1 MVSERLKIVQALDKL
16 DVAVSIDKIAVEAG
30 LSRGKVLG
38 NLSRLCVN
46 RLVDKRGKL
55 YAVTERGRVILKEA
69 ESVPYDKAFYFCFGE
84 DKPTGHMARS
94 LREFYDIARTIDS
107 ESLLFH
113 LRRGDFEKWIKN
125 VFGDRESATEIANLR
140 LSEVSGDDLRNKFCE
155 SIGQN
160 YKILTTLT
168 T

>member
-46 RLVDKRGKL
+46 RLVDKCGKL
-55 YAVTERGRVILKEA
+55 YAVTERGRVILKEV
-69 ESVPYDKAFYFCFGE
+69 ESVPYDKAFYFSFGE
-84 DKPTGHMARS
+84 NKPTGHVARS
-94 LREFYDIARTIDS
+94 LREFYDIAKTIDP
-107 ESLLFH
+107 ESLMFH
-113 LRRGDFEKWIKN
+113 LRRGDFEKWITG
-125 VFGDRESATEIANLR
+125 VFGDRESAAEIANLR
-140 LSEVSGDDLRNKFCE
+140 LSEVSGDDLRNKLYE

-160 YKILTTLT
+160 YKLLTTLT